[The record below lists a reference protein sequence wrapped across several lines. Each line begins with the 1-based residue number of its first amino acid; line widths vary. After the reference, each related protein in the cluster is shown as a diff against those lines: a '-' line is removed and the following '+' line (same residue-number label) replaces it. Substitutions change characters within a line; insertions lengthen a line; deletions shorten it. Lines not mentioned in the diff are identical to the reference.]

1 MVETLIFLAPLLVL
15 AIVAVFGFTGCGKLL
30 SAPADDPVTPGPQ
43 TPTTPQTPKPTP
55 YAKVVEAE
63 PGFVAHWGLDETT
76 GTTALVTPPAL
87 NLNGQYQSGA
97 NPGSPGAFSLKE
109 PGTNHAPTLTGGGY
123 VEVPFS
129 VLLNVDSGFRFS
141 VELWA
146 RPLGPIPAGVEQI
159 LISSHHT
166 APGGNERGYEI
177 ALVGNGAA
185 HATVRGRVFSTG
197 AAPVIA
203 DFTPTQGDAVAWK
216 HIVLTYD
223 GSGGPLGKKLTL
235 WVSITGAAVTN
246 FKDATG
252 TYSPVQNNQR
262 TLRFGAGHL
271 QAGGPEK
278 FFAGLI
284 DEVTFYNVVLPQ
296 VTIEKHF
303 KLF

>member
-1 MVETLIFLAPLLVL
+1 MVETLILLAPLLVL
-15 AIVAVFGFTGCGKLL
+15 AIVALFGFTGCGKPLPL
-30 SAPADDPVTPGPQ
+30 DDDPVVPPGP
-43 TPTTPQTPKPTP
+43 PPPPPPPPPTP

-63 PGFVAHWGLDETT
+63 QGFVAHWGLDETT

-87 NLNGQYQSGA
+87 NLNGQYLPGA
-97 NPGSPGAFSLKE
+97 TPGSPGAFSLKE

-166 APGGNERGYEI
+166 AANQRGYEI
-177 ALVGNGAA
+177 ALVGNGAG
-185 HATVRGRVFSTG
+185 HATVRGRVFSTN
-197 AAPVIA
+197 AASPVTVV
-203 DFTPTQGDAVAWK
+203 DFTPTQGDPVAWK

-252 TYSPVQNNQR
+252 DYSPVQNNQR
-262 TLRFGAGHL
+262 PLRFGAGHL

-296 VTIEKHF
+296 ATVEKHF